1 MAPDETRPE
10 ESDESDPTELSLGDV
25 VACARDIVLY
35 APLALVLDAPQLL
48 PKLAEQGKQ
57 HVRNAQALGPHAWRR
72 IQNRLVSTAETVGGQ
87 AGEVL
92 RQFGLVPSPPSTGP
106 APAAG
111 RTGSTDRA
119 PGTSDR
125 AGTDTGTR
133 NGNGASGEGAGSG
146 LRRSSALDPTGN
158 QDDGDDGAAAPASPP
173 VDTLAIPDYD
183 SLSALQVVDRLP
195 GLTAPELEAVR
206 AYESAHRGRKTI
218 LNKAAQLHT

>member
-1 MAPDETRPE
+1 MAPDETRPDE
-10 ESDESDPTELSLGDV
+10 TDESDETEPSLGDV

-35 APLALVLDAPQLL
+35 APIALVLDAPQLL

-92 RQFGLVPSPPSTGP
+92 RQFGLVPSPSSTGP

-111 RTGSTDRA
+111 RTDGADRTGRA
-119 PGTSDR
+119 PRSRG
-125 AGTDTGTR
+125 
-133 NGNGASGEGAGSG
+133 GATTNGSG
-146 LRRSSALDPTGN
+146 DRLRGGSVVGAPT
-158 QDDGDDGAAAPASPP
+158 DDGGDGAAAPASPP

-195 GLTAPELEAVR
+195 GLTADELEAVR
-206 AYESAHRGRKTI
+206 TYESAHRGRKTI
-218 LNKAAQLHT
+218 LNKAAQLQT